1 MLLSRAQAIRRGN
14 RAYVMYI
21 QIYSG
26 CFLSD
31 VFQSFSFLAE
41 FQLLL
46 QIYSEIRDAAE
57 AGQLDRQQAAR
68 NHLELS
74 KYASLIRHSVL
85 FFFAVNFIPHNSLHH
100 FTLSEHLKCRRP
112 TFWIVLKATRGD
124 QNLHGNLW
132 SRPLPSKSRRMVS
145 AMDTHG
151 QQAVD
156 GASP

>member
-1 MLLSRAQAIRRGN
+1 
-14 RAYVMYI
+14 MYI

-26 CFLSD
+26 CCLSD

-57 AGQLDRQQAAR
+57 AGQLDRQQAAC

-85 FFFAVNFIPHNSLHH
+85 FFCCKLYSAQ
-100 FTLSEHLKCRRP
+100 FTS
-112 TFWIVLKATRGD
+112 
-124 QNLHGNLW
+124 Q
-132 SRPLPSKSRRMVS
+132 
-145 AMDTHG
+145 
-151 QQAVD
+151 
-156 GASP
+156 

>member
-26 CFLSD
+26 CCLSD

-85 FFFAVNFIPHNSLHH
+85 FCL
-100 FTLSEHLKCRRP
+100 L
-112 TFWIVLKATRGD
+112 
-124 QNLHGNLW
+124 
-132 SRPLPSKSRRMVS
+132 
-145 AMDTHG
+145 
-151 QQAVD
+151 
-156 GASP
+156 